1 MTAPPP
7 MPNSPAR
14 MPLTPPATI
23 TATASQIVSS
33 KGTLG
38 TFSVRPAAPHLVMI
52 PVAQIV
58 LGCGLAWQW
67 RTVSLRGS
75 WDPTQSLDRLI
86 ALRPTLGPDTAGPS
100 ARRPQPSLIRAGA
113 NVRPSRREAR
123 NAAAVLRAQSR

>member
-23 TATASQIVSS
+23 TARASQIVSS

-38 TFSVRPAAPHLVMI
+38 TFSVRPAALHLVMT

-67 RTVSLRGS
+67 RTVSLGGDMGS
-75 WDPTQSLDRLI
+75 DRSLDGVI
-86 ALRPTLGPDTAGPS
+86 ALRPTQAPDVAG
-100 ARRPQPSLIRAGA
+100 RGGR
-113 NVRPSRREAR
+113 
-123 NAAAVLRAQSR
+123 